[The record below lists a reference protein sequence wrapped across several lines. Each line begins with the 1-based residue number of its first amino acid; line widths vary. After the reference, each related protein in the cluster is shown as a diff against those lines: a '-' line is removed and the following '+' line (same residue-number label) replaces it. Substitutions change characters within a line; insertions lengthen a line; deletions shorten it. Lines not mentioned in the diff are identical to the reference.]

1 MAKTIAVTEQ
11 PSTGLQQ
18 LKSQPARLDR
28 VPQGR
33 AQRDAQGDLALARRG
48 AVDHD
53 RRPRHRLHL
62 RRVLLAG
69 GQHHRPGDRGPAAPP
84 DHSTK
89 QIRAFPGKAS
99 REKQTMREKGTTMAA
114 EEQNPEEQNP
124 EGERPE
130 THEQL
135 APPVN
140 ENFKWYIIHAYS
152 GFERKVRESLE
163 SRITAFGLQNR
174 IGRIM
179 IPTEPVTELRN
190 GKKYTIERVFLPGYV
205 LVEMELDNDLW
216 HVIKNTPRVT
226 GFLGTGDKPVA
237 LSEQEVSS
245 ILFRS
250 DAAKDKPSMK
260 VKFEKGEQVRINEGP
275 FANFTG
281 AVDDVNEDRQTLKVM
296 VSIFGRST
304 PVEIEFS
311 KVDKVDRVALPT

>member
-1 MAKTIAVTEQ
+1 MT
-11 PSTGLQQ
+11 
-18 LKSQPARLDR
+18 
-28 VPQGR
+28 
-33 AQRDAQGDLALARRG
+33 
-48 AVDHD
+48 
-53 RRPRHRLHL
+53 
-62 RRVLLAG
+62 
-69 GQHHRPGDRGPAAPP
+69 
-84 DHSTK
+84 
-89 QIRAFPGKAS
+89 
-99 REKQTMREKGTTMAA
+99 REKGIAMAA
-114 EEQNPEEQNP
+114 EEQNPEEKNP
-124 EGERPE
+124 EALNAAGDPS
-130 THEQL
+130 TEQL

-163 SRITAFGLQNR
+163 SRISAFGLQNK

-205 LVEMELDNDLW
+205 LVEMDLDNDLW

-226 GFLGTGDKPVA
+226 GFLGTGDNPVA

-250 DAAKDKPSMK
+250 ETAANKPSMK
-260 VKFEKGEQVRINEGP
+260 VKFDKGEQVRINEGP

-281 AVDDVNEDRQTLKVM
+281 TVDDVNEDRQTLKVM

-311 KVDKVDRVALPT
+311 KVDKIVE

>member
-1 MAKTIAVTEQ
+1 MYEEGI
-11 PSTGLQQ
+11 
-18 LKSQPARLDR
+18 
-28 VPQGR
+28 
-33 AQRDAQGDLALARRG
+33 
-48 AVDHD
+48 
-53 RRPRHRLHL
+53 
-62 RRVLLAG
+62 
-69 GQHHRPGDRGPAAPP
+69 
-84 DHSTK
+84 
-89 QIRAFPGKAS
+89 
-99 REKQTMREKGTTMAA
+99 TMAV
-114 EEQNPEEQNP
+114 EEQNPEALNP
-124 EGERPE
+124 EGAQPA
-130 THEQL
+130 EQL

-163 SRITAFGLQNR
+163 SRIRAFGLENR

-226 GFLGTGDKPVA
+226 GFLGTGDNPVA

-250 DAAKDKPSMK
+250 ESTTNKPSMK

-281 AVDDVNEDRQTLKVM
+281 TVDDVNEDRQTLKVM

-311 KVDKVDRVALPT
+311 KVDKVTE

>member
-1 MAKTIAVTEQ
+1 
-11 PSTGLQQ
+11 
-18 LKSQPARLDR
+18 
-28 VPQGR
+28 
-33 AQRDAQGDLALARRG
+33 
-48 AVDHD
+48 
-53 RRPRHRLHL
+53 
-62 RRVLLAG
+62 
-69 GQHHRPGDRGPAAPP
+69 
-84 DHSTK
+84 
-89 QIRAFPGKAS
+89 
-99 REKQTMREKGTTMAA
+99 MREEGITMA
-114 EEQNPEEQNP
+114 EEQQNPEELNP
-124 EGERPE
+124 DALKAGDDSSSEQPAD
-130 THEQL
+130 QL

-163 SRITAFGLQNR
+163 SRITAFGLQNK

-205 LVEMELDNDLW
+205 LIEMDLDNDLW

-226 GFLGTGDKPVA
+226 GFLGTGDNPVA

-245 ILFRS
+245 IIFRS
-250 DAAKDKPSMK
+250 DVSKEKPTLK
-260 VKFEKGEQVRINEGP
+260 IKFDKGEQVRINEGP

-281 AVDDVNEDRQTLKVM
+281 AVDEINEDKQTLKVM

-311 KVDKVDRVALPT
+311 KVDKITE

>member
-1 MAKTIAVTEQ
+1 MAVDEQIPEAQDPGGEQ
-11 PSTGLQQ
+11 PT
-18 LKSQPARLDR
+18 
-28 VPQGR
+28 
-33 AQRDAQGDLALARRG
+33 
-48 AVDHD
+48 
-53 RRPRHRLHL
+53 
-62 RRVLLAG
+62 
-69 GQHHRPGDRGPAAPP
+69 
-84 DHSTK
+84 
-89 QIRAFPGKAS
+89 
-99 REKQTMREKGTTMAA
+99 
-114 EEQNPEEQNP
+114 
-124 EGERPE
+124 
-130 THEQL
+130 EQL

-163 SRITAFGLQNR
+163 SRISAFGLQNR

-226 GFLGTGDKPVA
+226 GFLGTGDSPVA
-237 LSEQEVSS
+237 LSEAEVSS

-250 DAAKDKPSMK
+250 ESAKDKPSMK

-275 FANFTG
+275 FANFNGT
-281 AVDDVNEDRQTLKVM
+281 VDDVNEDRQTLKVM

-304 PVEIEFS
+304 PVEIEFA
-311 KVDKVDRVALPT
+311 KVDKMEE

>member
-1 MAKTIAVTEQ
+1 
-11 PSTGLQQ
+11 
-18 LKSQPARLDR
+18 
-28 VPQGR
+28 
-33 AQRDAQGDLALARRG
+33 
-48 AVDHD
+48 
-53 RRPRHRLHL
+53 
-62 RRVLLAG
+62 
-69 GQHHRPGDRGPAAPP
+69 
-84 DHSTK
+84 
-89 QIRAFPGKAS
+89 
-99 REKQTMREKGTTMAA
+99 MREKGTTMAA

-124 EGERPE
+124 QGDSS
-130 THEQL
+130 TEQL

-163 SRITAFGLQNR
+163 SRITAFGLQNK

-190 GKKYTIERVFLPGYV
+190 GKKYTIDRVFLPGYV
-205 LVEMELDNDLW
+205 LVEMDLDNDLW

-226 GFLGTGDKPVA
+226 GFLGTGDNPVA

-260 VKFEKGEQVRINEGP
+260 VKFDKGQQVRINEGP

-281 AVDDVNEDRQTLKVM
+281 AVDDINEDKQTLKVM

-311 KVDKVDRVALPT
+311 KVDKVTE